1 METLIRDLR
10 YSIRMLLRN
19 KAFTIVAVLSIALG
33 VGANTAVFSVV
44 NSVLLKS
51 LPFNAPDSLV
61 LVWGDGQDS
70 TRLVGR
76 NQVSATDVADIR
88 KQATVFEDIATYSGW
103 YPIMSGD
110 LEAERVP
117 GIQVGDGFFKV
128 MRGTPM
134 LGRVFT
140 PEEQEEGKDFVIVL
154 GHALWQRRFGSD
166 PNIVGKTVLMSGRS
180 YTIVGVMGPDF
191 RPLPESLV
199 EPQGQFYRPVA
210 EPYNDSAR
218 DERHLRAIARLKD
231 GVTIA
236 QAQNELKLITQRMQ
250 QQHPQTNKNQSVNVV
265 SITDDTVGGMR
276 QMLWVMFAAVVLVLL
291 IACANVANLLLS
303 RATGRHKEISVR
315 AAIGA
320 SRGVLIRQL
329 LTESVLLGIAGG
341 ALGLLIATWGTGLLA
356 TAAAQ
361 INPIFADITID
372 SRVLLFTFGIS
383 LVTGLIFGIAPA
395 WRMSNPNLSESLKE
409 TGQSVGAGSSGK
421 RLRSGLVVAE
431 VALTL
436 VLLVCAGLLIR
447 TVLRLADVKT
457 GFNTHNVLA
466 MNIGLPSAKYP
477 KPENVRAF
485 YEQANARLAAI
496 PGVKAAGVT
505 SVLPLSDNF
514 DGRGLAVEDFP
525 KPRGEEMSVDM
536 YVVSPGY
543 LEALEIALQ
552 QGRTLN
558 AFDNADSQ
566 QVALINRTMAD
577 QLWPNQ
583 SPLGKRIKL
592 AGGDNN
598 RPWKEVVGVV
608 DDVTQYGLDKKPP
621 MQIYIP
627 HSQFPTSFNTL
638 VVRTSGDP
646 TALLAAVRNEIKA
659 IDKDQAVFKVTTLD
673 ELHSQSMALRR
684 FFMVLLILFA
694 ALALTL
700 AVVGIYGVMAYAVSQ
715 RTREFGIRM
724 ALGAQGRDVLA
735 IVARSGLGMTFIGIG
750 IGLLSAVALTRFL
763 SAILFEIKPTD
774 LPTFAV
780 VSLGLIAISGIACYI
795 PARRATRV
803 SPLVALR
810 HE

>member
-1 METLIRDLR
+1 MDTLIRDLK
-10 YSIRMLLRN
+10 YSTRMLLRS
-19 KAFTIVAVLSIALG
+19 KAFTAVAVLSIALG

-51 LPFNAPDSLV
+51 LPFNAPESLV

-70 TRLVGR
+70 NRLKGR

-88 KQATVFEDIATYSGW
+88 KQATVFEDVATYSGW
-103 YPIMSGD
+103 YPILSGD
-110 LEAERVP
+110 MEAERVP

-154 GHALWQRRFGSD
+154 GHGLWQRRFGSD
-166 PNIVGKTVLMSGRS
+166 PNIVGKTVLMSGRN
-180 YTIVGVMGPDF
+180 YTVVGVMGPEF

-231 GVTIA
+231 GVTLS
-236 QAQNELKLITQRMQ
+236 QAQNELKLIAQRLE
-250 QQHPQTNKNQSVNVV
+250 QQHPQTNKGQGLNVV
-265 SITDDTVGGMR
+265 SITDDTIGNMR
-276 QMLWVMFAAVVLVLL
+276 EMLWLVFGAVVLVLL

-303 RATGRHKEISVR
+303 RATGRFKEIAVR

-320 SRGVLIRQL
+320 SRASLVRQL
-329 LTESVLLGIAGG
+329 LTESVLLSLAGG
-341 ALGLLIATWGTGLLA
+341 ILGLLVATWGTGFIA
-356 TAAAQ
+356 KAAAQ

-395 WRMSNPNLSESLKE
+395 LRMSKPNLSESLKE

-447 TVLRLADVKT
+447 TMLRLAEVDT
-457 GFNTHNVLA
+457 GFNTTNVLA

-477 KPENVRAF
+477 KPENIRAF
-485 YEQANARLAAI
+485 YQQANERIAAI
-496 PGVKAAGVT
+496 PGVKSAGLT

-525 KPRGEEMSVDM
+525 KVRGEEISVDL

-543 LEALEIALQ
+543 MQALDIPVQ
-552 QGRTLN
+552 QGRTIN
-558 AFDNADSQ
+558 EFDGADSQ
-566 QVALINRTMAD
+566 QIALINRTMAT

-583 SPLGKRIKL
+583 NPIGKRIKL
-592 AGGDNN
+592 AGGDEV
-598 RPWKEVVGVV
+598 RPWRQVVGVV
-608 DDVTQYGLDKKPP
+608 NDVVQYGLDKKPP
-621 MQIYIP
+621 MQVYFP

-638 VVRTSGDP
+638 VVRTTGDP
-646 TALLAAVRNEIKA
+646 TSMLAAVRNEIRS

-684 FFMVLLILFA
+684 FFMVLLSLFA

-715 RTREFGIRM
+715 RTREFGIRI
-724 ALGAQGRDVLA
+724 ALGARANDVLTL
-735 IVARSGLGMTFIGIG
+735 VAKSGLSMAFVGIG
-750 IGLLSAVALTRFL
+750 IGLLASLALTRL
-763 SAILFEIKPTD
+763 LNAILFEVTPTD
-774 LPTFAV
+774 VPTFAI
-780 VSLGLIAISGIACYI
+780 VSIGLIVIAGIACYV
-795 PARRATRV
+795 PARRATKV
-803 SPLVALR
+803 NPLVALR